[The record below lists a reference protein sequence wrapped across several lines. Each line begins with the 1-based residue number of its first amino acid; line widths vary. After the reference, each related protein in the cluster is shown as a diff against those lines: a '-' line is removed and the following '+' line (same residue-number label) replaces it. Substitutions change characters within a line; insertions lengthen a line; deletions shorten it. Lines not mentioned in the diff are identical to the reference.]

1 MKHIVFWIN
10 TRPRKE
16 GLSDVYSPRAILTE
30 TMPDY
35 QVRCKLQVGTYC
47 EVHDDP
53 TPTNSTLTRSLP
65 AIALEPVGNFQ
76 GGYKFMSVNTGQVLT
91 RYKWTEVLVPEQ
103 IIRRVEARAKK
114 ERKIEKSS
122 DELPPLVEFVH
133 RDKVIDDSGDLHNN
147 QGAMNTGTSG
157 NEQEPE
163 PDHTTE
169 KNDDDQEII
178 SEEIEERETIKK
190 ESSEDQ
196 GAESEERSQTRS
208 GRYYYRNP
216 KYQHLYPEEAY
227 TALTIR
233 KPSDGIGNKY
243 CYATNILLLQM
254 SAKRGLEVFGE
265 RAEDALVKEYK
276 QFDEKEVFVP
286 VMFDSLKPEER
297 KKALNAISLIEQKR
311 TGKVKGRTVA
321 DGSMQRH
328 YIEKGDAASPT
339 VTTEAVLI
347 TSAIEAHEKRVVA
360 TCDISGAFLQAEME
374 DYVIVVFRNEAA
386 EMLIKS
392 NAKYK
397 RFLHTTRSGKKL
409 IYVRLKKAMY
419 GCMKAALLFWKNLSE
434 FLTKELGFKINDYD
448 SCVAN
453 KNIDGTQCTIIW
465 HVDDLKISHR
475 SEAVVK
481 DIISRLEVKYG
492 KMSLKIGKIH
502 TYVGMNIEYN
512 DNGTVSI
519 EMKDYLLEAIKD
531 FPEELENNARTPA
544 ANNLFT
550 VNAKT
555 PKIPEEKRVIL
566 HRVTARLLFVG
577 KRARPD
583 IQVAV
588 GFLSTRVT
596 KADEDD
602 WRKLRRLLRY
612 IKGSLELKLTLK
624 VADLTVVKWWV
635 DVSYAMNHDM
645 KSQTGAIMTLGG
657 GAFYAK
663 TAKQKINT
671 KSSTEGELV
680 GASDMSG
687 QILWTSRF
695 LMSQGYKVKK
705 SILYQDNQSAML
717 LEKNGQLSSR
727 QRTKHINVRYFFMKD
742 RIQDGEIEVIYCP
755 TEDMIGDYFTKPLQ
769 GKKFEEFRAFIM
781 GLHLVNPQ
789 ERVVENGEVQQV
801 SKDSEF

>member
-1 MKHIVFWIN
+1 MKEKAKERKEKKQDAVVMIATVEGNTQGFTPREIRGARTAQKLYDIVGRPSYKDFKTMIRFSAIKNCPVQVQDVKNAWKIYGPSVERLRGRMVRQTPAAIVEDYDRIPIPTAITEALENLSMCGDIFFVDGVIFLMTITKKLGFTMIERLPNRKLKETILPSLRKMFRAYALRGATIRSLFTDVEFELLKQELIEEDKVQLNISSANEHVPQVERNIRYVKEGTRSEKLALPYKILPQLLIIAIVKHIVFWIN

-91 RYKWTEVLVPEQ
+91 RYEWTEVPVPEQ

-122 DELPPLVEFVH
+122 DELPPLLEFVH
-133 RDKVIDDSGDLHNN
+133 RDKVIDDSGELHNN

-178 SEEIEERETIKK
+178 SEEIEERETSEK

-196 GAESEERSQTRS
+196 GAQSEERSQTRS

-374 DYVIVVFRNEAA
+374 DYVIVVF
-386 EMLIKS
+386 
-392 NAKYK
+392 
-397 RFLHTTRSGKKL
+397 
-409 IYVRLKKAMY
+409 
-419 GCMKAALLFWKNLSE
+419 
-434 FLTKELGFKINDYD
+434 
-448 SCVAN
+448 
-453 KNIDGTQCTIIW
+453 
-465 HVDDLKISHR
+465 
-475 SEAVVK
+475 
-481 DIISRLEVKYG
+481 
-492 KMSLKIGKIH
+492 
-502 TYVGMNIEYN
+502 
-512 DNGTVSI
+512 
-519 EMKDYLLEAIKD
+519 
-531 FPEELENNARTPA
+531 
-544 ANNLFT
+544 
-550 VNAKT
+550 
-555 PKIPEEKRVIL
+555 
-566 HRVTARLLFVG
+566 
-577 KRARPD
+577 
-583 IQVAV
+583 
-588 GFLSTRVT
+588 
-596 KADEDD
+596 
-602 WRKLRRLLRY
+602 
-612 IKGSLELKLTLK
+612 
-624 VADLTVVKWWV
+624 
-635 DVSYAMNHDM
+635 
-645 KSQTGAIMTLGG
+645 
-657 GAFYAK
+657 
-663 TAKQKINT
+663 
-671 KSSTEGELV
+671 
-680 GASDMSG
+680 
-687 QILWTSRF
+687 
-695 LMSQGYKVKK
+695 
-705 SILYQDNQSAML
+705 
-717 LEKNGQLSSR
+717 
-727 QRTKHINVRYFFMKD
+727 
-742 RIQDGEIEVIYCP
+742 
-755 TEDMIGDYFTKPLQ
+755 
-769 GKKFEEFRAFIM
+769 
-781 GLHLVNPQ
+781 
-789 ERVVENGEVQQV
+789 
-801 SKDSEF
+801 